1 MRIDLPEPDRRQLS
15 NSPLNI
21 VVCQI
26 RYETNLAVT
35 DAKVAVA
42 LHEALGGRKGPYTR
56 LEQVHAQGINLALKP
71 GAEAAVSSAGS
82 LAGWRFASSESDWIV
97 TIMPD
102 HMALETS
109 AFTTWEEDF
118 RPRLQQLLDIVAE
131 HVTPAI
137 EQRLG
142 LRYID
147 HVREAT
153 VDSPRDWSRAVRPE
167 LLGPVLHEG
176 LAPAVTASRQELAL
190 DIDDDCRCTLRHG
203 FVPADDQ
210 PPTYLLD
217 YDIYREESRAFDASA
232 IMDAANRFNDVALQL
247 FQASLAPDYWE
258 GLL

>member
-1 MRIDLPEPDRRQLS
+1 MRINLPDPDRRQLS
-15 NSPLNI
+15 KSPLNV
-21 VVCQI
+21 VVCQL

-42 LHEALGGRKGPYTR
+42 LHKALGGRQGSYPR
-56 LEQVHAQGINLALKP
+56 LEQVHSQGINVALKA

-82 LAGWRFASSESDWIV
+82 LAGWRFSSSNNDWV
-97 TIMPD
+97 ATVMPD
-102 HMALETS
+102 HVALETS

-131 HVTPAI
+131 HVEPAI
-137 EQRLG
+137 EERLG

-147 HVREAT
+147 HVHEAS
-153 VDSPRDWSRAVRPE
+153 VDSPADWSRAVRSE

-190 DIDDDCRCTLRHG
+190 EIDDDCRCTLRHG

-217 YDIYREESRAFDASA
+217 YDIYREDSRPFDTSA
-232 IMDAANRFNDVALQL
+232 IMDAANRFNDVALRL
-247 FQASLAPDYWE
+247 FQASLNPDYWE